1 MLFLAHL
8 GNSFGILPFV
18 FYLLNS
24 LFKQRNKAYTNTL
37 CIIMKNIQILIIFL
51 FSIGISAQN
60 ITEIN
65 SDLKLSDSLTN
76 ETEIR
81 IYQGSGITN
90 YSSLFRMFKD
100 KSEKWKAEFY
110 EHYAKVNGQ
119 AELRTEKQTLTSEKD
134 MEFIFQNFVRSHIL
148 DLPSLSEIQWKLV
161 TRGNVEK
168 VKKKYRGKEIEE
180 YELLNKK
187 IAIVDGEG
195 FIIQAKGW
203 NKSNVFEYSN
213 PDSYLAEYPEIDE
226 LIYMCEILNIIRTEF
241 GIWKK

>member
-1 MLFLAHL
+1 
-8 GNSFGILPFV
+8 
-18 FYLLNS
+18 
-24 LFKQRNKAYTNTL
+24 
-37 CIIMKNIQILIIFL
+37 MKNIQILIIFL
-51 FSIGISAQN
+51 FSIGVSAQN

-81 IYQGSGITN
+81 IYQGGGITN

-100 KSEKWKAEFY
+100 KSEKWTAEFY
-110 EHYAKVNGQ
+110 EHYATISGQ

-180 YELLNKK
+180 YELMNKQ
-187 IAIVDGEG
+187 ISILDGEG
-195 FIIQAKGW
+195 FKVQVKGW
-203 NKSNVFEYSN
+203 NRTNEFEFSN
-213 PDSYLAEYPEIDE
+213 PDGYLKHYPEIDE
-226 LIYMCEILNIIRTEF
+226 LNYMCEILDLIRTEF
-241 GIWKK
+241 HIWKK